1 MVALNPKNT
10 DLRLPILS
18 TTDTIPNRF
27 RAMDPCI
34 IVYSGNR
41 SFGCTSFVVETPS
54 GTRFAIAFTDC
65 RDQDLEYRQTTR

>member
-1 MVALNPKNT
+1 
-10 DLRLPILS
+10 
-18 TTDTIPNRF
+18 
-27 RAMDPCI
+27 MDPCI

-41 SFGCTSFVVETPS
+41 SFGRTTFVVETPS